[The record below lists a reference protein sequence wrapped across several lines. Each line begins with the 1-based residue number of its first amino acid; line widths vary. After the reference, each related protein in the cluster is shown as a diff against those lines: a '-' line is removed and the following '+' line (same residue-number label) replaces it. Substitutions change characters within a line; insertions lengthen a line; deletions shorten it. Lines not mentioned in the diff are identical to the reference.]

1 MKKRLLSLAL
11 CLVMVFS
18 LLPVGSLA
26 VTRYGPG
33 YVEIPNNTTWTPTS
47 DYAGYQAMSDGSGAG
62 KIFYKDTDGTYY
74 EVQFDRGKVYDQVA
88 IGWYAHQVESYSQTL
103 YSKSGTNYTATST
116 SREDWWQ
123 NLGNSVRIYGNFTR
137 NASILGKTWDLVS
150 ARETDGG
157 IDNTRNPIYT
167 VTFKANGEPFYHKVY
182 SSHIGETGVGY
193 HVTLYYFNETESKPS
208 KGLEQD
214 KYAYWYTY
222 LVDRRYD
229 YAQAESD
236 GFITVM
242 GNGVD
247 GYGWTWGGGDW
258 TGHGTH
264 YTYGDLYIP
273 KGQAS
278 HANKLM
284 AGSTVLAWPHPG
296 SQDSEFYD
304 GPLYTL
310 DNNGI
315 TNLYYMKNGVRTYLP
330 NSTAAKET
338 TDTIWEGKLYYFS
351 EHAELDAPDEEVISI
366 ETSTDDDG
374 VHTDKTLTKRGD
386 AYDVT
391 LTAYTTGNKVVTSV
405 ETQKPKVN
413 PMDIVLVIDQSG
425 SMATGDMGE
434 DRTPV
439 GPQDW
444 TVAQATGGET
454 YYVQVGSNYYPVQAA
469 TDYVYE
475 EPEDSVIAS
484 NLLHWGDDAIS
495 LAVNGAPT
503 YYNVKTDYYV
513 PYDGD
518 GDGKVEMHRMFL
530 ITAGL
535 AGNYALYP
543 YIYTN
548 NNDGYVNTAK
558 WEGHNYWVVVFDPWD
573 GSDLRDNDKWNTLAS
588 NGRIRFVKGDGTTLD
603 SSDASANAVKQSYQW
618 LRNSGEDEWLGG
630 GQGVKM
636 TGLYQLSARKVANE
650 LYYVDN
656 AGVQH
661 SLGKSLFADGTVL
674 ENTTLYKYN
683 STTRTQ
689 ALRTAVTQ
697 FLNKVQQ
704 SAVTDPAHPVNHRVA
719 IVGFAGNEV
728 PGDYSGTT
736 AYNTTKYDYVNT
748 GLFLNNGFK
757 NYLKISSLK
766 SPSTIYNNVH
776 YFVQDSANS
785 RDQGTGLPTA
795 NYVPVLASGSNWYKL
810 GTKTQASTSQF
821 REAVYEN
828 GDAGISLTHEDYN
841 AAMVS
846 VNANDAGDDDLFND
860 KLSDA
865 ITNFSAYG
873 GTYTSYGMT
882 MAEQIFKNLDAE
894 ATTPTD
900 STGAP
905 AARQKFIIVFT
916 DGEPGAN
923 GYDNAIAAEALASG
937 NAAKLDG
944 VTVYTVGLFKSA
956 ASGEVTDFMKKLS
969 SEYDSVQ
976 MTPVNASATSTAAT
990 NHGLGNLDASKT
1002 YYYQDAS
1009 TGKFY
1014 AVSATRNG
1022 SSTLGWWIHNNSRNG
1037 GITSSYSQTTPKA
1050 SSGGGTTV
1058 FYNASGR
1065 QVQRDFDTNTVYYT
1079 ANGDK
1084 IVYEYRWYDSDG
1096 YVTNPSPAASDLK
1109 NTQFYELTGAQPN
1122 ASGDSYYMTAAN
1134 ANELNGVFEQIAGML
1149 IQEETTV
1156 ENGSY
1161 YTDETLSL
1169 MDEISEDFDLTE
1181 NTTIKVYRD
1190 MAKWDNDHNVSFT
1203 DSNVEVQGTLEQ
1215 VQNRVK
1221 EAVVTQNGKRI
1232 TVQYFDWGRYYVREG
1247 NENASRIRVVISDLV
1262 PNKPGTLY
1270 SNTAQSGMYYTD
1282 ENDSSSL
1289 LEPFPRPT
1297 AIIPGYTVT
1306 WVNEQGT
1313 NMDNPYDQDTELMKG
1328 NFPVYDGEVPTKEQ
1342 DVSNAGITT
1351 YKFDGWT
1358 TQKNSDDIAVPAI
1371 YTTDPD
1377 TGESQLTSTGNFP
1390 AVVDSNVT
1398 YYAHFAETFS
1408 AYYTATWYNGAANED
1423 NQLYKQEKLIN
1434 GDVPVYG
1441 GPLPSKEPSGEY
1453 TYFLAGW
1460 STEHKTN
1467 DALPYQESYS
1477 AAYLAQQ
1484 GVITQFPAINDAS
1497 VVYYAVF
1504 APVKIST
1511 VTFVLEYST
1520 KNELVSSGVTGFDAI
1535 YTPGGEF
1542 SMAEGKLFFTPLF
1555 GGNKQYQT
1563 DGAVVD
1569 FTGFSVVN
1577 SGVYYWTD
1585 NTGSRTTK
1593 VNVIPGSSVYFD
1605 DSLKSVSASVNDPSA
1620 ATKTFDYEAA
1630 LEGVNAGENDTES
1643 IAKSTTL
1650 TFKFTGTRIDVY
1662 CTTEEGSKSV
1672 KASILDEEGN
1682 LVGNLTGIVNNHA
1695 DHTRYN
1701 VPTVSFVMPEYGTYT
1716 LQLRNINATYKL
1728 DGVRVYN
1735 PLEDDSVYEESEQN
1749 AIFLNLRSKLVTGL
1763 KAELD
1768 AYAKAMED
1776 YEAGTI
1782 PEAPAAPEAV
1792 AFYNEKGSASTADY
1806 ITNSPKNEIYLA
1818 PGEKVAFAIKGF
1830 STYTTAPTV
1839 MIGLS
1844 NQDGSEGKATVNGEE
1859 KQLKAVTDSYYTV
1872 NMAKTGQTGYV
1883 VIENTGYKNISLTN
1897 LRISG
1902 VSTADIERANSTTAA
1917 ASVMSVNE
1925 TSGKAV
1931 VEPKLIVTKK
1941 LTSFVENPEYVEAE
1955 PDPTPDPTE
1964 QPTHQ
1969 PTLQELIRQLLSEF
1983 VRNLFGSI
1991 GRLFGN

>member
-1 MKKRLLSLAL
+1 MKKRLLSLVL

-18 LLPVGSLA
+18 LLPMGSLA

-74 EVQFDRGKVYDQVA
+74 EVQFDRGNVYDQVA

-103 YSKSGTNYTATST
+103 YSKSGTSYTATST

-123 NLGNSVRIYGNFTR
+123 NLGDSVRIYGNFTR
-137 NASILGKTWDLVS
+137 NANTLGKTWDLVS
-150 ARETDGG
+150 ARETDGR
-157 IDNTRNPIYT
+157 IDDTHNPIYT

-193 HVTLYYFNETESKPS
+193 YVTLYYFNATESMPS
-208 KGLEQD
+208 KGLKQD
-214 KYAYWYTY
+214 KYAYWYSY
-222 LVDRRYD
+222 PLDKRYD

-258 TGHGTH
+258 TGQGAYYTH
-264 YTYGDLYIP
+264 GDLYIP

-278 HANKLM
+278 QANKLM

-296 SQDSEFYD
+296 SQDSELYD

-315 TNLYYMKNGVRTYLP
+315 TNLYYMKNGVKTYLP
-330 NSTAAKET
+330 DSTAANET

-351 EHAELDAPDEEVISI
+351 EHAELDAPDEEIISI

-386 AYDVT
+386 VFDVT

-405 ETQKPKVN
+405 ETQKPKVD

-425 SMATGDMGE
+425 SMATQDMGE
-434 DRTPV
+434 GYDDGTT
-439 GPQDW
+439 QDW
-444 TVAQATGGET
+444 TVAQATGGVT
-454 YYVQVGSNYYPVQAA
+454 RYVKVGSNYYPVQAA
-469 TDYVYE
+469 SDYVYE
-475 EPEDSVIAS
+475 ETENSVIAS
-484 NLLHWGDDAIS
+484 DLLNWGDDAIT
-495 LAVNGAPT
+495 LGVNGAPT

-513 PYDGD
+513 YYNG
-518 GDGKVEMHRMFL
+518 EMHRMFL

-558 WEGHNYWVVVFDPWD
+558 WEGHNYWVVLFDPWD

-588 NGRIRFVKGDGTTLD
+588 NNRIRFVKGDGTTLD
-603 SSDASANAVKQSYQW
+603 SSDASADAVKQSYQW

-636 TGLYQLSARKVANE
+636 TGLYQLSAKKAANE

-656 AGVQH
+656 GGVRH
-661 SLGKSLFADGTVL
+661 SLGKSIFADGTVW
-674 ENTTLYKYN
+674 NGTLYTAN
-683 STTRTQ
+683 STSRTQ
-689 ALRTAVTQ
+689 ALQTAVTQ
-697 FLNKVQQ
+697 FLNNVQQ

-736 AYNTTKYDYVNT
+736 AYNTTKYDYTNT

-841 AAMVS
+841 AAMVP

-860 KLSDA
+860 KLSNA
-865 ITNFSAYG
+865 IANFSAYG

-969 SEYDSVQ
+969 SEYNSVQ
-976 MTPVNASATSTAAT
+976 LTPVNASATSTAAT
-990 NHGLGNLDASKT
+990 NHGLGNLNASKT

-1014 AVSATRNG
+1014 AVSATRNNA
-1022 SSTLGWWIHNNSRNG
+1022 STLGWWIHNGSRNG
-1037 GITSSYSQTTPKA
+1037 TTSSYSQTTPKA

-1149 IQEETTV
+1149 IEEETTV
-1156 ENGSY
+1156 TSGSE
-1161 YTDETLSL
+1161 YTDETLAL

-1190 MAKWDNDHNVSFT
+1190 LAEWDADHNLSFT
-1203 DSNVEVQGTLEQ
+1203 ESNVEVQGTLEQ
-1215 VQNRVK
+1215 VQNRQK
-1221 EAVVTQNGKRI
+1221 EVVVTQNGKKFTI
-1232 TVQYFDWGRYYVREG
+1232 QYFDWGRYYVQESNVG
-1247 NENASRIRVVISDLV
+1247 NASRIRVVISNLV
-1262 PNKPGTLY
+1262 PNKAGTLY
-1270 SNTAQSGMYYTD
+1270 SNTAQSGVYYTD
-1282 ENDSSSL
+1282 DGTSSL
-1289 LEPFPRPT
+1289 LDPFPRPT
-1297 AIIPGYTVT
+1297 AIIPAYTVT
-1306 WVNEQGT
+1306 WYSEDGNTQ
-1313 NMDNPYDQDTELMKG
+1313 YDQDTDLIKG
-1328 NFPVYDGEVPTKEQ
+1328 NVPVYDGVEPTKEAEETASQ
-1342 DVSNAGITT
+1342 RTT
-1351 YKFDGWT
+1351 YKFDYWQGD
-1358 TQKNSDDIAVPAI
+1358 NGVNVYAI
-1371 YTTDPD
+1371 RDNETDQII
-1377 TGESQLTSTGNFP
+1377 GYSTDLNATEPSGFP
-1390 AVVDSNVT
+1390 AVVNSNVVYT
-1398 YYAHFAETFS
+1398 AHFAETMSQF
-1408 AYYTATWYNGAANED
+1408 YTATWYNGAKSND
-1423 NQLYKQEKLIN
+1423 NQLYKQTKLAD
-1434 GDVPVYG
+1434 GDVPEYG
-1441 GPLPSKEPSGEY
+1441 GAVLSKDADDTY
-1453 TYFLAGW
+1453 TYFFAGW
-1460 STEHKTN
+1460 HKDSRLNNT
-1467 DALPYQESYS
+1467 DTLPYQANYTAE
-1477 AAYLAQQ
+1477 YLAAQ
-1484 GVITQFPAINDAS
+1484 GVVTQLDPIDGAD
-1497 VVYYAVF
+1497 VEYYAVF
-1504 APVKIST
+1504 APVQIRT
-1511 VTFVLEYST
+1511 ETYVLEYST

-1577 SGVYYWTD
+1577 SGVYYTD
-1585 NTGSRTTK
+1585 AATTK
-1593 VNVIPGSSVYFD
+1593 VNVIPGFNVYFD
-1605 DSLKSVSASVNDPSA
+1605 DSVTTVTSSMVDPSA
-1620 ATKTFDYEAA
+1620 AEKTFNYVAAMNDADVNTTAEAI
-1630 LEGVNAGENDTES
+1630 EGG
-1643 IAKSTTL
+1643 KQL
-1650 TFKFTGTRIDVY
+1650 TFTFTGTGIEVYAHTSTNSGKVGAYLYNSEGKIVKSQIMNNNSENID
-1662 CTTEEGSKSV
+1662 
-1672 KASILDEEGN
+1672 L
-1682 LVGNLTGIVNNHA
+1682 
-1695 DHTRYN
+1695 YN
-1701 VPTVSFVMPEYGTYT
+1701 VPTIRFDVDYGTYKLLIIPNKT
-1716 LQLRNINATYKL
+1716 ADYRL
-1728 DGVRVYN
+1728 DGVRVFN
-1735 PLEDDSVYEESEQN
+1735 PSTEKTAQYLNIRGQLLDQYKENQNVFGALFLVGNRSEASVSTYE
-1749 AIFLNLRSKLVTGL
+1749 KYG
-1763 KAELD
+1763 
-1768 AYAKAMED
+1768 
-1776 YEAGTI
+1776 
-1782 PEAPAAPEAV
+1782 
-1792 AFYNEKGSASTADY
+1792 
-1806 ITNSPKNEIYLA
+1806 PKNEVYLDA
-1818 PGEKVAFAIKGF
+1818 GESVTFQVKGWTGGSYRVGLSAVSGNTINAAVSNGDNTEPIAYEVNGKTHVF
-1830 STYTTAPTV
+1830 YQVIPASDGSV
-1839 MIGLS
+1839 MITNNNQPKGAILS
-1844 NQDGSEGKATVNGEE
+1844 ITDLEIVGGTEVAIEEPEFNTEAVQGPKLAATRS
-1859 KQLKAVTDSYYTV
+1859 LMSYARSFDADAAQPLPEVETPQ
-1872 NMAKTGQTGYV
+1872 A
-1883 VIENTGYKNISLTN
+1883 
-1897 LRISG
+1897 
-1902 VSTADIERANSTTAA
+1902 TAEPSPSVEPTPSAEPSNPTPTPTAA
-1917 ASVMSVNE
+1917 PSVQSIVRQ
-1925 TSGKAV
+1925 
-1931 VEPKLIVTKK
+1931 LIS
-1941 LTSFVENPEYVEAE
+1941 SFVNA
-1955 PDPTPDPTE
+1955 
-1964 QPTHQ
+1964 
-1969 PTLQELIRQLLSEF
+1969 
-1983 VRNLFGSI
+1983 LFNSVS
-1991 GRLFGN
+1991 RLFGGH

>member
-1 MKKRLLSLAL
+1 MKKRLLSLVL

-18 LLPVGSLA
+18 LLPMGSLA

-74 EVQFDRGKVYDQVA
+74 EVQFDRGNVYDQVA

-103 YSKSGTNYTATST
+103 YSKSGTSYTATST

-123 NLGNSVRIYGNFTR
+123 NLGDSVRIYGNFTR
-137 NASILGKTWDLVS
+137 NANTLGKTWDLVS
-150 ARETDGG
+150 ARETDGR
-157 IDNTRNPIYT
+157 IDNTHNPIYT

-193 HVTLYYFNETESKPS
+193 YVTLYYFNATESMPS
-208 KGLEQD
+208 KGLKQD
-214 KYAYWYTY
+214 KYAYWYTP
-222 LVDRRYD
+222 LDKRYD

-258 TGHGTH
+258 TGQGAYYTH
-264 YTYGDLYIP
+264 GDLYIP

-296 SQDSEFYD
+296 SQNSEFYD

-330 NSTAAKET
+330 NSTAANET
-338 TDTIWEGKLYYFS
+338 TDAIWEGKLYYFS
-351 EHAELDAPDEEVISI
+351 EHAELDAPDEEIISI

-386 AYDVT
+386 VFDVT

-405 ETQKPKVN
+405 ETQKPKVD

-425 SMATGDMGE
+425 SMATQDMGE
-434 DRTPV
+434 GYDDGTT
-439 GPQDW
+439 QDW
-444 TVAQATGGET
+444 TVAQATGGVT
-454 YYVQVGSNYYPVQAA
+454 RYVKVGSNYYPVQAA
-469 TDYVYE
+469 SDYVYE
-475 EPEDSVIAS
+475 ETENSVIAS
-484 NLLHWGDDAIS
+484 DLLNWGDDAIT
-495 LAVNGAPT
+495 LGVNGAPT
-503 YYNVKTDYYV
+503 FYNVKTDYYV

-518 GDGKVEMHRMFL
+518 GDGKVEMHRLFL

-535 AGNYALYP
+535 AGNYGLYP

-603 SSDASANAVKQSYQW
+603 SSDASADAVKQSYQW

-636 TGLYQLSARKVANE
+636 TGLYQLSAKKAANE

-656 AGVQH
+656 GGVRH
-661 SLGKSLFADGTVL
+661 SLGKSIFADGTVW
-674 ENTTLYKYN
+674 NGTLYTAN
-683 STTRTQ
+683 STSRTQ
-689 ALRTAVTQ
+689 ALQTAVTQ
-697 FLNKVQQ
+697 FLNNVQQ

-736 AYNTTKYDYVNT
+736 AYNTTKYDYTNT

-841 AAMVS
+841 AAMVP

-860 KLSDA
+860 KLSNA
-865 ITNFSAYG
+865 IANFSAYG

-969 SEYDSVQ
+969 SEYNSVQ
-976 MTPVNASATSTAAT
+976 LTPVNASATSTAAT

-1190 MAKWDNDHNVSFT
+1190 MANWDNDHNVSFT

-1408 AYYTATWYNGAANED
+1408 AYYTATWYNGEANIN

-1434 GDVPVYG
+1434 GDVPMYNG
-1441 GPLPSKEPSGEY
+1441 DLPSKAADDTY
-1453 TYFLAGW
+1453 TYFFAGW
-1460 STEHKTN
+1460 YDE
-1467 DALPYQESYS
+1467 DAYTRNGENYE
-1477 AAYLAQQ
+1477 AAD
-1484 GVITQFPAINDAS
+1484 VITQLPAIDGAN
-1497 VVYYAVF
+1497 VVYHAVF
-1504 APVKIST
+1504 APIEIT
-1511 VTFVLEYST
+1511 TETYVLEYST

-1577 SGVYYWTD
+1577 SGVYYTD
-1585 NTGSRTTK
+1585 NSTTK
-1593 VNVIPGSSVYFD
+1593 VNVIPSYSVYFD
-1605 DSLKSVSASVNDPSA
+1605 DSVTDVTSNVVNQSA
-1620 ATKTFDYEAA
+1620 AEKTFNYVAA
-1630 LEGVNAGENDTES
+1630 LNDEDVNTTAEQIEGGS
-1643 IAKSTTL
+1643 RLTL
-1650 TFKFTGTRIDVY
+1650 TFTGSGIEVYAHTNANSGKVGAYLYNSEGKIVKSQIMNNNSENID
-1662 CTTEEGSKSV
+1662 
-1672 KASILDEEGN
+1672 L
-1682 LVGNLTGIVNNHA
+1682 
-1695 DHTRYN
+1695 YN
-1701 VPTVSFVMPEYGTYT
+1701 VPTIRFDVDYGTYK
-1716 LQLRNINATYKL
+1716 LLIIPNKSADYRL
-1728 DGVRVYN
+1728 DGVRVFN
-1735 PLEDDSVYEESEQN
+1735 PSTEKTAKYLNIRGQLLDQYKENQDVFGALFLVGNTSEASVSTYE
-1749 AIFLNLRSKLVTGL
+1749 KYG
-1763 KAELD
+1763 
-1768 AYAKAMED
+1768 
-1776 YEAGTI
+1776 
-1782 PEAPAAPEAV
+1782 
-1792 AFYNEKGSASTADY
+1792 
-1806 ITNSPKNEIYLA
+1806 PKNEVYLDA
-1818 PGEKVAFAIKGF
+1818 GESVTFQVKGWTGG
-1830 STYTTAPTV
+1830 SYRVGLSAVSGGTINAAVSNGDNTTQPIAYTVEGKTHVFYTVKPADDGSV
-1839 MIGLS
+1839 MIKNNNQTKGAILS
-1844 NQDGSEGKATVNGEE
+1844 ITDLEIVGGEAAAIVEPELSTEAVQGPKLAATRS
-1859 KQLKAVTDSYYTV
+1859 LMSYARSFDADAAQPLPEVETPQ
-1872 NMAKTGQTGYV
+1872 A
-1883 VIENTGYKNISLTN
+1883 
-1897 LRISG
+1897 
-1902 VSTADIERANSTTAA
+1902 TAEPSPSVEPTPSAEPSNPTPTPTAA
-1917 ASVMSVNE
+1917 PSVQSIVRQ
-1925 TSGKAV
+1925 
-1931 VEPKLIVTKK
+1931 LIS
-1941 LTSFVENPEYVEAE
+1941 SFVNA
-1955 PDPTPDPTE
+1955 
-1964 QPTHQ
+1964 
-1969 PTLQELIRQLLSEF
+1969 
-1983 VRNLFGSI
+1983 LFNSVS
-1991 GRLFGN
+1991 RLFGGH